1 MRLNTHAITRPS
13 VHIGIG
19 PSWGSYEPLA
29 AILFRTPTQVNAK
42 ALLREVHAAEERK
55 GGMQARAVASSVE
68 VSGSN
73 WQTTPTLSSLAS
85 LVAES
90 ADIKSESAAQN

>member
-1 MRLNTHAITRPS
+1 
-13 VHIGIG
+13 
-19 PSWGSYEPLA
+19 
-29 AILFRTPTQVNAK
+29 
-42 ALLREVHAAEERK
+42 
-55 GGMQARAVASSVE
+55 MQARAVASSVE